1 MQPVDMV
8 RDTPGTVL
16 GVLEGLLPTREPDD
30 APALPPPDAT
40 APDGPPQPR
49 RLVDAFLDVARRR
62 AEHPAIVVGDDRYS
76 YRSVVEAAHTV
87 ARFLL
92 DQPTFDTGSRVALA
106 IGNCAEY
113 LAGFFGVLLAD
124 GVVVPVPPNTE
135 AGRLTR
141 ILSAC
146 DVATILTAPR
156 TAARLATLD
165 WGTRLSID
173 LSQPSPTPVSVPA
186 VAVDPEPIVDR
197 KLAMIMFTSGSTGEP
212 KGVMLTNGNL
222 LANARSITEYLPID
236 KDDRALALLPFC
248 HAFGNSVL
256 QTHLLMGA
264 TLIVDGSLTFP
275 NTVPEALRRHR
286 ATSFSGVPETYHL
299 LMSYS
304 DLGRESLPDVRYM
317 AVAGGAL
324 EPTAALEVAGRLA
337 PAEFYVMYGQTE
349 ATARLAYLPPED
361 LEARA
366 GSIGKAIPGVELK
379 VVDEQGR
386 TLEPGEVGDLCARGP
401 NVMLGYWNDPL
412 ATSST
417 IEDGWLRT
425 GDVAT
430 VDPQGYIF
438 VQSRKDDLIKIQG
451 LRTHPREI
459 EDLVSRH
466 FPGFRAIVVPYRF
479 HNATRLALY
488 LISRLASAEPPV
500 SEIRQLCLRALPR
513 PKVPSYIE
521 VLERAPLNE
530 SMKLD
535 REGLVRRAQQRSAA
549 TEEASVAAAA
559 GSLAG
564 HALRSSLA
572 SDQERMTP

>member
-1 MQPVDMV
+1 M
-8 RDTPGTVL
+8 VL
-16 GVLEGLLPTREPDD
+16 GVLEGMRPTREP
-30 APALPPPDAT
+30 APSQALPSHGAT
-40 APDGPPQPR
+40 APGGPPQPR
-49 RLVDAFLDVARRR
+49 RLVDAFLEVALDR
-62 AEHPAIVVGDDRYS
+62 AEHPAIVVGGDRYS
-76 YRSVVEAAHTV
+76 YRSVVEATHAV

-92 DQPTFDTGSRVALA
+92 DQPTFDVGSRVALA

-113 LAGFFGVLLAD
+113 LAGFFGILLAD
-124 GVVVPVPPNTE
+124 GVVVPIPPNTE
-135 AGRLTR
+135 VGRLTR

-156 TAARLATLD
+156 AAARLATLD

-173 LSQPSPTPVSVPA
+173 LGQPPQTRVLAPA
-186 VAVDPEPIVDR
+186 ASVDPEPVDDR

-212 KGVMLTNGNL
+212 KGVMLTNANL

-275 NTVPEALRRHR
+275 NTVPDALRRHR

-304 DLGRESLPDVRYM
+304 DLGRESLPEVRYM

-324 EPTAALEVAGRLA
+324 EPTAVLEVAGRLA

-361 LEARA
+361 LETRV

-379 VVDEQGR
+379 VVDQQGR
-386 TLEPGEVGDLCARGP
+386 SVEPGSVGDLCARGR
-401 NVMLGYWNDPL
+401 NVMLGYWNDPET
-412 ATSST
+412 TSRT

-430 VDPQGYIF
+430 VDRKGYIF

-459 EDLVSRH
+459 EELVSRH
-466 FPGFRAIVVPYRF
+466 FSGFRALVVPYRF

-488 LISRLASAEPPV
+488 LVSGSASAEPPV
-500 SEIRQLCLRALPR
+500 SEIRRLCLRTLPR

-535 REGLVRRAQQRSAA
+535 REGLVRRAQQGSEA
-549 TEEASVAAAA
+549 TEGASVAAAA
-559 GSLAG
+559 GSLSG
-564 HALRSSLA
+564 RALGSSLA
-572 SDQERMTP
+572 SDQERTTP